1 MYLEKAFCEFVKPK
15 QVNYVLDEVSD
26 KKTLFEADEITKR
39 LHNSYL
45 RSEIDKSTWTKKS
58 ISAYDLT
65 GCIKKLYFRL
75 RGISPS
81 DTPNYPYSNIIFGI
95 GNSVHQALVDA
106 IQPEEVEVSFKSYI
120 IGFELNM
127 RCDAICYG
135 KILHEYKTVEKID
148 DDTELK
154 PEHLQQA
161 VIYAYLLNKI
171 HHRNIQYIQIIYV
184 SRGKVSVKVFNVEVN
199 EDIMN
204 KVGNRLNKQLR
215 ELKDCLDQYRVPSF
229 DSEYCSKDCK
239 FCEYATFC
247 RCLSS

>member
-1 MYLEKAFCEFVKPK
+1 
-15 QVNYVLDEVSD
+15 
-26 KKTLFEADEITKR
+26 
-39 LHNSYL
+39 
-45 RSEIDKSTWTKKS
+45 
-58 ISAYDLT
+58 
-65 GCIKKLYFRL
+65 
-75 RGISPS
+75 
-81 DTPNYPYSNIIFGI
+81 
-95 GNSVHQALVDA
+95 
-106 IQPEEVEVSFKSYI
+106 
-120 IGFELNM
+120 M

-154 PEHLQQA
+154 SEHLQQA

-184 SRGKVSVKVFNVEVN
+184 SRGKVGVKVFNIEVN